1 MLKKLPKPR
10 QTSPSTP
17 QGQKRSGDHLPF
29 GLSSPSNRKRLRT
42 ILKNA
47 IDESSSESVSLMKD
61 TIVRLSCDLTLSK
74 NREQSLSNA
83 LNYKQ
88 TRRKRSKR
96 VLKELRSEEGSGT
109 LFMSPSKIQRARD
122 IADGREAAKAAQK
135 AQKAEQQLERA
146 HKKALKE
153 AEAERKRTEKAVA
166 KARRDAEAAAKKAAN
181 QRVREA
187 KKALKQLE
195 IDQKALSSR
204 RRRRQKQQRLQK
216 PQDKATT
223 SKTLREVS
231 PQATTRRGRPVQRL
245 ARLRT

>member
-1 MLKKLPKPR
+1 VLKKLPKPR
-10 QTSPSTP
+10 QISPLTL

-109 LFMSPSKIQRARD
+109 LFISPSKIQRARD
-122 IADGREAAKAAQK
+122 IADGREAAKAA
-135 AQKAEQQLERA
+135 
-146 HKKALKE
+146 
-153 AEAERKRTEKAVA
+153 
-166 KARRDAEAAAKKAAN
+166 
-181 QRVREA
+181 
-187 KKALKQLE
+187 
-195 IDQKALSSR
+195 
-204 RRRRQKQQRLQK
+204 
-216 PQDKATT
+216 
-223 SKTLREVS
+223 
-231 PQATTRRGRPVQRL
+231 
-245 ARLRT
+245 

>member
-1 MLKKLPKPR
+1 MELSKAR
-10 QTSPSTP
+10 WITP
-17 QGQKRSGDHLPF
+17 AARRALGA
-29 GLSSPSNRKRLRT
+29 KRLRT

-47 IDESSSESVSLMKD
+47 VDESSSESFSLIKD

-83 LNYKQ
+83 LNYEQ

-96 VLKELRSEEGSGT
+96 VLEELRSEEGSGT

-153 AEAERKRTEKAVA
+153 AEAEGKRTEKAAA

-204 RRRRQKQQRLQK
+204 RRRRQKQ
-216 PQDKATT
+216 
-223 SKTLREVS
+223 
-231 PQATTRRGRPVQRL
+231 
-245 ARLRT
+245 

>member
-1 MLKKLPKPR
+1 VLKKLPKPR
-10 QTSPSTP
+10 QTLPLTLR
-17 QGQKRSGDHLPF
+17 GQKRSGNHLPF
-29 GLSSPSNRKRLRT
+29 GLSLPSNRKRLRT

-47 IDESSSESVSLMKD
+47 VDESSSELVSLIKD
-61 TIVRLSCDLTLSK
+61 TIMRLSYDLTLSK

-88 TRRKRSKR
+88 IRRKRSKR
-96 VLKELRSEEGSGT
+96 VLKELRLEEGSGT
-109 LFMSPSKIQRARD
+109 LFISPSKIQRARD

-153 AEAERKRTEKAVA
+153 TEAERKRTKKAAA

-187 KKALKQLE
+187 KKALKQLKIE
-195 IDQKALSSR
+195 QKALSSH
-204 RRRRQKQQRLQK
+204 RRRRQKQQCLK
-216 PQDKATT
+216 
-223 SKTLREVS
+223 KT
-231 PQATTRRGRPVQRL
+231 
-245 ARLRT
+245 

>member
-1 MLKKLPKPR
+1 
-10 QTSPSTP
+10 
-17 QGQKRSGDHLPF
+17 
-29 GLSSPSNRKRLRT
+29 
-42 ILKNA
+42 
-47 IDESSSESVSLMKD
+47 MKD

-83 LNYKQ
+83 LNHEQ

-96 VLKELRSEEGSGT
+96 VLEELRSEEGSGT

-153 AEAERKRTEKAVA
+153 AEAERKRTEKAAA

-181 QRVREA
+181 QR
-187 KKALKQLE
+187 
-195 IDQKALSSR
+195 
-204 RRRRQKQQRLQK
+204 
-216 PQDKATT
+216 
-223 SKTLREVS
+223 
-231 PQATTRRGRPVQRL
+231 
-245 ARLRT
+245 